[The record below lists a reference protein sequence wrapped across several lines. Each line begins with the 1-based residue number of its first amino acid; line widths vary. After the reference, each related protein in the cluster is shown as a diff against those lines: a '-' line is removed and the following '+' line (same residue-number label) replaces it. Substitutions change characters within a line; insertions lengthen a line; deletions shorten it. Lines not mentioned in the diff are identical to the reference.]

1 MRPTRYDVDLDALRH
16 NVGVL
21 SGIAAG
27 ATFCAV
33 VKADGCGHGAVPVA
47 RAAVEAG
54 ADWLAVALVEEAAEL
69 RVAGIDVPL
78 LMLSEPRPAEM
89 AEVAAVGGLRPVLYT
104 AAGIDALAAA
114 APGAPAHLMVDTGMH
129 RAGVAPDEA
138 VATARHLLDAG
149 LRLEGVATHFA
160 VADEPDDPFT
170 GEQLRRFDAV
180 LADLGAAGIDPGI
193 VHAANSAGTIA
204 FPDAHR
210 SMVRVGISLF
220 GVAPSPDLAATVD
233 GLGLR
238 LVGSLRS
245 EVTRVA
251 VVEPGETVS
260 YGRRWQADRPTR
272 VATVPIGY
280 ADGVPRAWW
289 ERGAVLVGGRRR
301 PIRGVVTMDQL
312 MVEVDDDVAVGDEVV
327 LLGSQGEAC
336 VRPEEV
342 ADAVGSI
349 AYEVLTSVGARVP
362 RRH

>member
-1 MRPTRYDVDLDALRH
+1 
-16 NVGVL
+16 
-21 SGIAAG
+21 
-27 ATFCAV
+27 
-33 VKADGCGHGAVPVA
+33 
-47 RAAVEAG
+47 
-54 ADWLAVALVEEAAEL
+54 
-69 RVAGIDVPL
+69 
-78 LMLSEPRPAEM
+78 
-89 AEVAAVGGLRPVLYT
+89 
-104 AAGIDALAAA
+104 
-114 APGAPAHLMVDTGMH
+114 
-129 RAGVAPDEA
+129 
-138 VATARHLLDAG
+138 
-149 LRLEGVATHFA
+149 
-160 VADEPDDPFT
+160 
-170 GEQLRRFDAV
+170 
-180 LADLGAAGIDPGI
+180 
-193 VHAANSAGTIA
+193 
-204 FPDAHR
+204 
-210 SMVRVGISLF
+210 MVRVGISLF

-245 EVTRVA
+245 EVVRVA

>member
-1 MRPTRYDVDLDALRH
+1 MNNNLMVMAAGVSSRMKRSAEIDGSSHAAIEALSKPKMML
-16 NVGVL
+16 NVGGRPFL
-21 SGIAAG
+21 DYLL
-27 ATFCAV
+27 FN
-33 VKADGCGHGAVPVA
+33 A
-47 RAAVEAG
+47 R
-54 ADWLAVALVEEAAEL
+54 
-69 RVAGIDVPL
+69 
-78 LMLSEPRPAEM
+78 
-89 AEVAAVGGLRPVLYT
+89 
-104 AAGIDALAAA
+104 
-114 APGAPAHLMVDTGMH
+114 
-129 RAGVAPDEA
+129 
-138 VATARHLLDAG
+138 DAG
-149 LRLEGVATHFA
+149 YSDILFIVSDRDDTIRNYYTENAGDEQFRDLTFSFAEQTIPEGRSKPLGTA
-160 VADEPDDPFT
+160 
-170 GEQLRRFDAV
+170 DAV
-180 LADLGAAGIDPGI
+180 LAGLGAAGIDPGI

-245 EVTRVA
+245 EVVRVA

-312 MVEVDDDVAVGDEVV
+312 MVEVDDDVEVGDEVV